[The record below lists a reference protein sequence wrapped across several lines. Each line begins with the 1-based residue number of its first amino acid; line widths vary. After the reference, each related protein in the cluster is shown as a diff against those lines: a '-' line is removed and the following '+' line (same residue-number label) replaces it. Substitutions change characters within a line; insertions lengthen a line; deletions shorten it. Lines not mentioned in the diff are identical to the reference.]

1 MIKEDYVSFEVAK
14 LLKDK
19 GFDEHC
25 FCINYPL
32 LGGIHYSIILP
43 NLLNNSMIPFIDKY
57 NFCRCKED
65 FITIPTLQMAMKWLR
80 EVHNLCLF
88 VIPATI
94 DKTFRTGYALY
105 PQCDSKWEWRASKN
119 DRSKAA
125 FGVDINKKYCDSYE
139 QACEAAIKY
148 CLENLI

>member
-1 MIKEDYVSFEVAK
+1 MITEDYVSFEVAK

-32 LGGIHYSIILP
+32 PEGGHHSIILP

-57 NFCRCKED
+57 NFCRYKED

-80 EVHNLCLF
+80 EMHNIYIEITPSSKTNEF
-88 VIPATI
+88 IVDSYRI
-94 DKTFRTGYALY
+94 DIVTKTFDTIYVSSGYDTY
-105 PQCDSKWEWRASKN
+105 EE
-119 DRSKAA
+119 AA
-125 FGVDINKKYCDSYE
+125 
-139 QACEAAIKY
+139 EAAIKY
-148 CLENLI
+148 CFENLI

>member
-1 MIKEDYVSFEVAK
+1 MITEDYVSFEVAK

-32 LGGIHYSIILP
+32 PEEGHHSIILP
-43 NLLNNSMIPFIDKY
+43 NLLNNSMIPFINEYK
-57 NFCRCKED
+57 FCRYKED

-80 EVHNLCLF
+80 IVHNIHIEPHI
-88 VIPATI
+88 VRTERSYGYMPNYI
-94 DKTFRTGYALY
+94 DLKELKQHFPFDEFDFSNADKYACITY
-105 PQCDSKWEWRASKN
+105 DK
-119 DRSKAA
+119 
-125 FGVDINKKYCDSYE
+125 
-139 QACEAAIKY
+139 ACETTIKY

>member
-1 MIKEDYVSFEVAK
+1 MINEDYVSFEVAK

-19 GFDEHC
+19 GFNEYC

-32 LGGIHYSIILP
+32 LGGIHHSIILP

-57 NFCRCKED
+57 KFCRYKED

-80 EVHNLCLF
+80 GVHKVHIIAEPCLGEGNESNLSF
-88 VIPATI
+88 NRWFWTI
-94 DKTFRTGYALY
+94 LKEEGEYKPIRKIDEFPT
-105 PQCDSKWEWRASKN
+105 
-119 DRSKAA
+119 
-125 FGVDINKKYCDSYE
+125 YE

>member
-19 GFDEHC
+19 EFDEHC

-32 LGGIHYSIILP
+32 LERGHHSIILP
-43 NLLNNSMIPFIDKY
+43 NLLNNSMIPFINEYK
-57 NFCRCKED
+57 FCRYKED

-80 EVHNLCLF
+80 EVHKLYIEITPSSKTNEF
-88 VIPATI
+88 IVDSYRI
-94 DKTFRTGYALY
+94 DIVTKTFDTIYVSSGY
-105 PQCDSKWEWRASKN
+105 DT
-119 DRSKAA
+119 
-125 FGVDINKKYCDSYE
+125 YE

>member
-19 GFDEHC
+19 GFNEHC

-32 LGGIHYSIILP
+32 SKGGHHSIILP
-43 NLLNNSMIPFIDKY
+43 NLLNNSMIPFIDEYK
-57 NFCRCKED
+57 FCRYKED

-80 EVHNLCLF
+80 KVHNLHVDSSIYTDTDGDSEHEYTYTYWDWLIF
-88 VIPATI
+88 NSESGRRIAE
-94 DKTFRTGYALY
+94 
-105 PQCDSKWEWRASKN
+105 PQIGCGR
-119 DRSKAA
+119 
-125 FGVDINKKYCDSYE
+125 YDSYE

-148 CLENLI
+148 CLEHLI